1 MIYLA
6 NIRFWY
12 EEKYDRKYFT
22 DICLVAGDTMGQAM
36 ENITKTYPNDA
47 IESCKLSCIS
57 NYHNEKNLVL
67 LAPHLDCNESSVADD
82 YILTGNFYSEDYSII
97 RKVDV

>member
-36 ENITKTYPNDA
+36 ETITKTYAADT
-47 IESCKLSCIS
+47 IESCKLSHIN
-57 NYHNEKNLVL
+57 NYHNEKKSY
-67 LAPHLDCNESSVADD
+67 ATGVAFR
-82 YILTGNFYSEDYSII
+82 L
-97 RKVDV
+97 